1 MRIPM
6 QMAVTNNGTKAD
18 FYMMGDI
25 YKGWWNLADDTCA
38 SEVTDA
44 LNDLDENVDEITVH
58 INSYGGMVSEGV
70 AIYNA
75 LKNHKAKVTT
85 VCEGFACSIA
95 SVIFMAGD
103 ERIMRP
109 ASLLMLHNA
118 SMPVDGD
125 ANAHKKAAQDL
136 ETITELS
143 KTAYLACASEALT
156 EEKLTEVMDAETW
169 VSPQTALEWGLATS
183 ISEDEMMDEPSQ
195 HAAMLV
201 QQALLGGQTLTQ
213 LEEFNPAWEDRI
225 SERLA
230 KIPEQIFARMD
241 DLEALITRINAS
253 EVDED
258 ASPTTEPDGATSLK
272 ENARRIFQKLSE

>member
-6 QMAVTNNGTKAD
+6 QMAVSSDGSKAD
-18 FYMMGDI
+18 FYVMGDI
-25 YKGWWNLADDTCA
+25 YGGWRKLPEETSA
-38 SEVTDA
+38 SEVTNV
-44 LNDLDENVDEITVH
+44 LNDLGDDVSEITVH

-95 SVIFMAGD
+95 SVVFMAGD
-103 ERIMRP
+103 ERVMRP

-118 SMPVDGD
+118 SMWVDGD

-143 KTAYLACASEALT
+143 KTAYLACASESLT

-183 ISEDEMMDEPSQ
+183 ISDDVAEDEPSQ

-213 LEEFNPAWEDRI
+213 LEEFDPAWEDRI
-225 SERLA
+225 SERLS